1 MDLGGRDSKSP
12 KKFLIPKVSRSQTKG
27 FQRLLE
33 PESIP
38 GKSITALIE
47 GSVTLK
53 EKFKWSSHWSLRTIT
68 QVCNSNF
75 QQRFLEKKV
84 ELLKEVKQFKEYFA
98 YGLTQSD
105 TEANNICS
113 NGAFAGQI
121 LNFPLGDV
129 EHGVN
134 VCQYPDVL
142 LRWAEKKGFKHP
154 CIVIYKILKGRCKTV
169 NARTSSKQQMVE
181 PTPNLEYHIANGTP
195 TPEEPLFMQLSK
207 SQLFLYE
214 YDDDALPA
222 KHPRHCLPYAV
233 ISLRKRTQSPPLP
246 PLTDKEQSRSSAS
259 KTSRDLASTELD
271 RNNNRRKVKVPA
283 DLPTVGKI
291 SKMSAHSKPTSRNPQ
306 ENQSY
311 VTSGMESL
319 DNDEKKTGAT
329 KNLTTMENE
338 AQPEVRMK
346 LSDRFAPTSSAMD
359 DPKLD
364 SLRQEHLKM
373 LEKLKAVRVERM
385 NNSLLGFGKTSQ
397 DEQRFFKNEHLKT
410 VTTNCSSNKPEATPK
425 TVPQLSSLKI
435 TINNDT
441 REQITSSNSSVG
453 KNTQVSAD
461 QIPHNNS
468 ERLSDRS
475 EGCVSHRS
483 NKNRNRTTNYQTQAP
498 FRCQNKTFRN
508 ATRFFGPRGGSNNM
522 SYRGVA
528 QRGRNRAGF
537 LNRRRMPFYGSQDFK
552 RYNRT
557 HNFNMGEQH
566 EHVGSFNQQTRRAW
580 RGECP
585 SDYYSHNEQDSAH
598 FMQGGSNFRDRGK
611 RMPRRACRERFVQCS
626 NPRIQPLFPKP
637 RFQNNRKQRSMK
649 QTETFRLMRD
659 SSNNSSKIDSS
670 VLSCQ
675 HSVGNTVETS
685 KRQLPTRASLTDV
698 GGHNHDKESAQSD
711 LDDYESSPSQHE
723 TLVEPGVEEIRS
735 GLKRNGKYCESAKV
749 EISDQPCRGEFIG
762 LYDNISSGEE
772 SCVKTLCVDDLELQD
787 MDYDS
792 GESLSAKLP
801 QTGGSQIDPNPTLH
815 CNLSSQTNNT
825 PWEHG
830 DLATEQQHYTLNNTS
845 HPNSN
850 SFAYRFPKITGIQ
863 RLQSR
868 TPCVGPS
875 SSYGCQPNGT
885 QQNQTG
891 EQLISEQAH
900 RVPTEFFEQHDSY
913 SSHAQQLQTDDS
925 TNLMTTTHGCESW
938 TTESPQAY
946 VPNGPVQEPSNM
958 QNSYAPLQNNFSAH
972 SYASQ
977 TPTAGLNESTNQLF
991 TSPNFGSVTGSNS
1004 HSQDFLPC
1012 PSKMPTSNAE
1022 VKPDTA
1028 LPNSLSN
1035 IYSNAQNYPT
1045 GEQTNW
1051 IGQEGVFIS
1060 TAQHRHA
1067 ELDALT
1073 PTFSGSPYSDMSIS
1087 MSMSKGSKEGIC
1099 PPDLLYDVGC
1109 DSFINNPHM
1118 LASTL
1123 EYCSKNYKQAQARRN
1138 SQGSCTSRVSMDAQ
1152 QLQTDDSTNLM
1163 TTTHGCESW
1172 TTESPQA
1179 YVPNGHVQE
1188 PSNMQNSYAPLQ
1200 NIFSAHSYA
1209 SQTPTAGLNESTNQ
1223 LFTSPNSGSVT
1234 GSNSHSQDFL
1244 PCPSK
1249 MPTSNAEVKPD
1260 TALPNSLSNMDSN
1273 AQNYPTGEQTNWIGQ
1288 EGVFISTAQHPHAE
1302 LDALT
1307 PTFSGSPYSDM
1318 SISMSMSKG
1327 SKDGICPPDLPY
1339 DVGSD
1344 SLINNPHMLAST
1356 LEYCSKNYKQAQAR
1370 RNSQGSC
1377 TSRVS
1382 MDAQQLQT
1390 DDSTNLMT
1398 TTHGCESWTT
1408 ESPQAHVPNGPVQ
1421 EPSNMQNSYAPLQNN
1436 FSAHSYASQAPTA
1449 GLNESTNQLFTS
1461 PNSGS
1466 VTGSNSHSQDF
1477 LPCPSKMPTSNAEV
1491 KPDTALP
1498 NSLSNMDSNAQNY
1511 PTGEQTN
1518 WIGQEGV
1525 FISTAQHP
1533 HAELDALTPTFSGSP
1548 YSDMSI
1554 SMSMSKGS
1562 KEGICPP
1569 DFPYDVGSDSFINN
1583 PHMLASTLEYCSKNY
1598 KQAQARRNSQGSCTS
1613 RVSMDEVEAPT
1624 ESKQKLFYGSP
1635 LITKKGGK
1643 PCEVLLDNIPGLP
1656 KPVDPRAALSALFGR
1671 RFQIELKQV
1680 NFSSDFS
1687 SESEGVNAIKRTTV
1701 TQTTER
1707 KCASGRQNSR
1717 DPRLI
1722 NNKVK
1727 KDTNKGTV
1735 LTAGIASEV
1744 YSSTNL
1750 VTAAVQPNQ
1759 DSSGLESV
1767 QSFLEP
1773 QKGNGPGNMPLLTP
1787 NESAGHRTSFI
1798 CSSEKPTISNES
1810 SHDTLITSNPLEL
1823 ESCAE
1828 AQPNPDN
1835 QPVATIKSEALEDV
1849 THYIPEISVDNQVP
1863 ERKSAELHL
1872 LGKIA
1877 LKVRKLRHG
1886 LNAPKP
1892 SSSEQPPKPNDA
1904 NTSSFLLQKLKH
1916 VSGLDVGMHPKPS
1929 KPVNHDDGTEQE
1941 SKCLSD
1947 KRDSSSESS
1956 NNVSC
1961 RGISSINPSPGES
1974 CEQCAIRRLS
1984 PLKGSN
1990 ALCNK
1995 STSSASSCTSSI
2007 GMENQG
2013 NSRLSPLSS
2022 SVQEE
2027 RSTSQGSTTC
2037 ERNQL
2042 SSEISCDLTA
2052 RRRSLPSRST
2062 SKYSESRSNRRSRSP
2077 RRRSRSPC
2085 RRSRSPIQSS
2095 RSPTRSSISPRR
2107 RSRSPRRRSRSP
2119 WRGSRSPRRR
2129 SRSPWR
2135 GSRSPRR
2142 RSRSPRRRSKS
2153 PHSRGRSPRRTS
2165 RSPRRRGRSPRRRS
2179 RSPRRRSRS
2188 PTRRSRSPRRRS
2200 RSLSQRRRSPR
2211 SCRGSR
2217 SQNTRNRS
2225 PISQQGS
2232 SVMMGTTQLR
2242 DFLPNQSEAA
2252 QNCSFRIE
2260 VCQDIRKVIVR
2271 NVGTEVLE
2279 SQCANWQEYRA
2290 ANPTTQ
2296 NADFQQRNI

>member
-1 MDLGGRDSKSP
+1 MRRDMDLGGRDSKSP
-12 KKFLIPKVSRSQTKG
+12 KKFLIPRVSRTQTEG
-27 FQRLLE
+27 FQHLLE

-47 GSVTLK
+47 GSATLE

-142 LRWAEKKGFKHP
+142 LRWAEKKGFKQP

-169 NARTSSKQQMVE
+169 NARTSFKQQMVE
-181 PTPNLEYHIANGTP
+181 PTPNLEYHIANGIP

-233 ISLRKRTQSPPLP
+233 ISLKKRTQSPPLP
-246 PLTDKEQSRSSAS
+246 PLTDKEQSRCSAS

-271 RNNNRRKVKVPA
+271 RNNNRRKVKEPA

-329 KNLTTMENE
+329 KNLPTMENE
-338 AQPEVRMK
+338 ARPEVRMK

-385 NNSLLGFGKTSQ
+385 NNSLLGFRKTSQ
-397 DEQRFFKNEHLKT
+397 DEQRSFKNEHLKT
-410 VTTNCSSNKPEATPK
+410 ATTNCSSNKPEATPK

-468 ERLSDRS
+468 ECLSDRS
-475 EGCVSHRS
+475 ERCVSHRS
-483 NKNRNRTTNYQTQAP
+483 NKNKNRNRTTNYQTQAP
-498 FRCQNKTFRN
+498 FRGQNKT
-508 ATRFFGPRGGSNNM
+508 FGPRGGRNNM

-537 LNRRRMPFYGSQDFK
+537 LNRRRMPFHGSQDFK

-566 EHVGSFNQQTRRAW
+566 EHVGSFNRQTQRAW
-580 RGECP
+580 REECP

-598 FMQGGSNFRDRGK
+598 FMQGGSNFRGRGK
-611 RMPRRACRERFVQCS
+611 RMPRRACRGRFVQCS
-626 NPRIQPLFPKP
+626 NPRIQPSFPKP

-649 QTETFRLMRD
+649 RTETFRFMRD

-685 KRQLPTRASLTDV
+685 KRQIPRRASLTDV
-698 GGHNHDKESAQSD
+698 GGHNHDKEPAQSD

-723 TLVEPGVEEIRS
+723 TPTEPSVEEIRS
-735 GLKRNGKYCESAKV
+735 GLKRNGKYYESAKV
-749 EISDQPCRGEFIG
+749 EISDQPSRAEFIG
-762 LYDNISSGEE
+762 LYDNISSDEE
-772 SCVKTLCVDDLELQD
+772 SCVKTLCVDDLEVQD

-801 QTGGSQIDPNPTLH
+801 QTGGSQIDPSPTLH

-825 PWEHG
+825 HWEHG

-850 SFAYRFPKITGIQ
+850 TFAYRFPQITGVQ

-875 SSYGCQPNGT
+875 SSYGCQPNST
-885 QQNQTG
+885 QQYQTG

-900 RVPTEFFEQHDSY
+900 RVPTEFFEQRDSY

-925 TNLMTTTHGCESW
+925 TNLMTTAHGCESC

-958 QNSYAPLQNNFSAH
+958 QNSYALLQNNFPAH

-977 TPTAGLNESTNQLF
+977 APA
-991 TSPNFGSVTGSNS
+991 
-1004 HSQDFLPC
+1004 LPC
-1012 PSKMPTSNAE
+1012 PSKM
-1022 VKPDTA
+1022 
-1028 LPNSLSN
+1028 
-1035 IYSNAQNYPT
+1035 Q
-1045 GEQTNW
+1045 
-1051 IGQEGVFIS
+1051 
-1060 TAQHRHA
+1060 
-1067 ELDALT
+1067 
-1073 PTFSGSPYSDMSIS
+1073 
-1087 MSMSKGSKEGIC
+1087 
-1099 PPDLLYDVGC
+1099 
-1109 DSFINNPHM
+1109 
-1118 LASTL
+1118 
-1123 EYCSKNYKQAQARRN
+1123 
-1138 SQGSCTSRVSMDAQ
+1138 
-1152 QLQTDDSTNLM
+1152 
-1163 TTTHGCESW
+1163 
-1172 TTESPQA
+1172 
-1179 YVPNGHVQE
+1179 
-1188 PSNMQNSYAPLQ
+1188 
-1200 NIFSAHSYA
+1200 
-1209 SQTPTAGLNESTNQ
+1209 
-1223 LFTSPNSGSVT
+1223 
-1234 GSNSHSQDFL
+1234 
-1244 PCPSK
+1244 
-1249 MPTSNAEVKPD
+1249 TSNAEVKPD

-1273 AQNYPTGEQTNWIGQ
+1273 AQNYPTGEQTNWNGQ
-1288 EGVFISTAQHPHAE
+1288 QGCCISTAQHPHDE
-1302 LDALT
+1302 
-1307 PTFSGSPYSDM
+1307 
-1318 SISMSMSKG
+1318 
-1327 SKDGICPPDLPY
+1327 PDP
-1339 DVGSD
+1339 
-1344 SLINNPHMLAST
+1344 
-1356 LEYCSKNYKQAQAR
+1356 
-1370 RNSQGSC
+1370 
-1377 TSRVS
+1377 
-1382 MDAQQLQT
+1382 
-1390 DDSTNLMT
+1390 
-1398 TTHGCESWTT
+1398 
-1408 ESPQAHVPNGPVQ
+1408 
-1421 EPSNMQNSYAPLQNN
+1421 
-1436 FSAHSYASQAPTA
+1436 
-1449 GLNESTNQLFTS
+1449 
-1461 PNSGS
+1461 
-1466 VTGSNSHSQDF
+1466 
-1477 LPCPSKMPTSNAEV
+1477 
-1491 KPDTALP
+1491 
-1498 NSLSNMDSNAQNY
+1498 
-1511 PTGEQTN
+1511 
-1518 WIGQEGV
+1518 
-1525 FISTAQHP
+1525 
-1533 HAELDALTPTFSGSP
+1533 LTPTFSGSP

-1569 DFPYDVGSDSFINN
+1569 DLPYDVGSDSFINN
-1583 PHMLASTLEYCSKNY
+1583 PHMLASALEYCNKNY
-1598 KQAQARRNSQGSCTS
+1598 KQTQARRNSQGSCTS
-1613 RVSMDEVEAPT
+1613 RVSMDEIEAPT
-1624 ESKQKLFYGSP
+1624 ESKQKLFYGRP

-1687 SESEGVNAIKRTTV
+1687 SESDGVNAINSTTV

-1707 KCASGRQNSR
+1707 KRASGRQNSR

-1727 KDTNKGTV
+1727 KDTNKEIV

-1750 VTAAVQPNQ
+1750 VTAPVQPNQ

-1773 QKGNGPGNMPLLTP
+1773 QKGNSPGNMPLLTP
-1787 NESAGHRTSFI
+1787 NESTGHRTSFI
-1798 CSSEKPTISNES
+1798 CSSEKPTISSES

-1835 QPVATIKSEALEDV
+1835 QPVATIKSEAPEDI

-1863 ERKSAELHL
+1863 ERKSTELHL

-1892 SSSEQPPKPNDA
+1892 SSSEQPPKPNDT
-1904 NTSSFLLQKLKH
+1904 NTSSFLLQKLEH
-1916 VSGLDVGMHPKPS
+1916 VSCLDVGMHPKPTN
-1929 KPVNHDDGTEQE
+1929 PVNHDDGTEQE

-1947 KRDSSSESS
+1947 KTDSSSESS

-1974 CEQCAIRRLS
+1974 CEQCAVRRLS
-1984 PLKGSN
+1984 PLKGSK

-1995 STSSASSCTSSI
+1995 GTSSASSCTSSI
-2007 GMENQG
+2007 GMENRG

-2062 SKYSESRSNRRSRSP
+2062 SKYSESRSNRKSRSP

-2095 RSPTRSSISPRR
+2095 RSPTRSSRSPRR
-2107 RSRSPRRRSRSP
+2107 RSRSPTRRSRSP

-2129 SRSPWR
+2129 SRSPTQSSLSPR
-2135 GSRSPRR
+2135 RRSRSPRR
-2142 RSRSPRRRSKS
+2142 RSRSPRRRSRSPTQSSRSPRRRSRSPTRSSRSPRRSSTCRSPTRKSRSPTRRSRSLCRRSRSPRRRSRSPRSRGRSPNRSSRS
-2153 PHSRGRSPRRTS
+2153 PHSRGRSPRRRS
-2165 RSPRRRGRSPRRRS
+2165 RSPRRRGRSPRRRGRSPRRRS

-2217 SQNTRNRS
+2217 SPNTRNRS

-2260 VCQDIRKVIVR
+2260 VRQDIRKVIVR
-2271 NVGTEVLE
+2271 NVETEVLE
-2279 SQCANWQEYRA
+2279 SQCGNWQEYRA